1 MIEKDEIIYLDNNAT
16 TQVDPEVVEVMLP
29 YLRDYY
35 GNPSSLYRFGSQ
47 VGKAIEKSREQV
59 AALLGCHPEEVV
71 FTSCGTE
78 SNNTA
83 IESGLRVDRDRPD
96 LVTTQV
102 EHSAV
107 VKHGEKLSRDGRRVT
122 WIGVDGEGR
131 LDVDGLKDAVDD
143 ETGVVSIMWAN
154 NETGV
159 LFPIS
164 EIAEQLADSGVFFH
178 TDAVQAVGKIPLNV
192 SALPI
197 HFLSL
202 SGHKLHCPKGV
213 GALYVSRKARFYP
226 YLIGGGQENGKRG
239 GTENVASIVGLGK
252 AAELAMATME
262 HENTVVR
269 KMRDDF
275 EQRILAEV
283 SGVQVNGGG
292 AERLPNTSSLA
303 FDGVDSEGLLIVLD
317 KDGICASAGSAC
329 TTGSLTP
336 SHVLTAMG
344 ISAER
349 AHSSLRFSFGRF
361 NRPEELDNIVEMVKA
376 GVEKVR
382 SLRPA
387 DGSPV
392 MIS

>member
-47 VGKAIEKSREQV
+47 VGKAIEKAREQV

-192 SALPI
+192 SELPI

-376 GVEKVR
+376 GVEKIR